1 MRLLKATE
9 QLKNLLDGF
18 VYNHN
23 AVKFFK
29 DSNDNWVLPEAV
41 KILPHIQPYL
51 SQMELVESEI
61 DQNLTELARMKEKVK
76 FRASELAYPGSN
88 FKDYRAIDFLIEI
101 PNLIPVKEYDP
112 VSGLQIK
119 EVWYEELDA
128 EGNPINDVIKVED
141 YVHNLAEDSKIPA
154 ARTVLSTFEN
164 IKFKATNTED
174 IHITDVDGNVIQSV
188 TFTDGYPDDPSF
200 WRVRKRYFNTPKQ
213 RREAGI
219 KRRQNLVNEVEEYLY
234 GELMSVYTD
243 VEIIKMLTELL
254 STHNQAIDVY
264 LKSGAESEGDI
275 YSSIQTDT
283 REWLTQEMKDKVVTK
298 TERIMIIEVKTGDIA
313 IIRRHL
319 TPNPASWSG
328 VGVRFFTGC
337 RWNHC
342 LDFIWLDDILYVSE
356 AVGSGVILVPY
367 EVWRKKYPH
376 TLKVI
381 RLDKEP
387 PADQRHRILSTV
399 GLPYDYTSLLRH
411 QPVRQ
416 LARMFEKEHWTGR
429 TDLTK
434 GTPEVLLQ

>member
-1 MRLLKATE
+1 MKLLKATDP
-9 QLKNLLDGF
+9 LKNLLDRF
-18 VYNHN
+18 VYQNN
-23 AVKFFK
+23 AVEFFK

-141 YVHNLAEDSKIPA
+141 YVHNLAEDSNIPA

-283 REWLTQEMKDKVVTK
+283 REWLTQEMKDKVVQK
-298 TERIMIIEVKTGDIA
+298 
-313 IIRRHL
+313 
-319 TPNPASWSG
+319 
-328 VGVRFFTGC
+328 
-337 RWNHC
+337 
-342 LDFIWLDDILYVSE
+342 
-356 AVGSGVILVPY
+356 
-367 EVWRKKYPH
+367 
-376 TLKVI
+376 LK
-381 RLDKEP
+381 
-387 PADQRHRILSTV
+387 
-399 GLPYDYTSLLRH
+399 GL
-411 QPVRQ
+411 
-416 LARMFEKEHWTGR
+416 
-429 TDLTK
+429 
-434 GTPEVLLQ
+434 